1 MKENTYEYFIWIL
14 TQLVTENPN
23 DADLGK
29 KVREFVA
36 ELKQE
41 TK

>member
-1 MKENTYEYFIWIL
+1 MKENTYEYIVQL
-14 TQLVTENPN
+14 LNLLVTENPN

>member
-1 MKENTYEYFIWIL
+1 MKENTYEYIVQL
-14 TQLVTENPN
+14 LNLLVTENPN

-29 KVREFVA
+29 QVRKFLS
-36 ELKQE
+36 ELKQK